1 MGVNDNDFIQGVLN
15 NKDLSKPPWKLDEEI
30 IPLLKY
36 LWAKEIETFNSCAS
50 HFGRLS
56 CKTREVDENYK
67 VGGYQCDHPYVDV
80 GIDVDVSEL
89 KQKTEALSYR
99 IVEVNSSPHVIGVR
113 KRLLFVHIKAWDGSA
128 NIKYTS
134 NFLYGEHSPITLKQL
149 IKENHKFLE
158 KLIT

>member
-1 MGVNDNDFIQGVLN
+1 MGVNNNDFIQGVLN

-30 IPLLKY
+30 LPLLKY

-50 HFGRLS
+50 HFGRLAYG
-56 CKTREVDENYK
+56 TREVDENYK
-67 VGGYQCDHPYVDV
+67 VEGYQCNHPYVDV

-99 IVEVNSSPHVIGVR
+99 LVEEIRQPY

-128 NIKYTS
+128 NIRYAD
-134 NFLYGEHSPITLKQL
+134 NFLYDEGSPITLKQL

>member
-1 MGVNDNDFIQGVLN
+1 MGVNDNDFIQGALN

-50 HFGRLS
+50 HFGTLS
-56 CKTREVDENYK
+56 CQTREVDENYK
-67 VGGYQCDHPYVDV
+67 VGRYQCNHPYVDV

-89 KQKTEALSYR
+89 KQKTEALSYML
-99 IVEVNSSPHVIGVR
+99 VEEIHQPYRMVVH
-113 KRLLFVHIKAWDGSA
+113 KRLLFVHIKAWDESA
-128 NIKYTS
+128 NKPC
-134 NFLYGEHSPITLKQL
+134 NFLPGEDYPITLKQL

>member
-1 MGVNDNDFIQGVLN
+1 MGVKDNDFIQGALN

-50 HFGRLS
+50 HFGRLAYG
-56 CKTREVDENYK
+56 TREVDENYK
-67 VGGYQCDHPYVDV
+67 VDGYQCNHPYVDV

-99 IVEVNSSPHVIGVR
+99 LVEEIYQPYGMVEH
-113 KRLLFVHIKAWDGSA
+113 KRLLFVNIKAWDESA
-128 NIKYTS
+128 NKPS
-134 NFLYGEHSPITLKQL
+134 HFLYDEDSPITIKQL